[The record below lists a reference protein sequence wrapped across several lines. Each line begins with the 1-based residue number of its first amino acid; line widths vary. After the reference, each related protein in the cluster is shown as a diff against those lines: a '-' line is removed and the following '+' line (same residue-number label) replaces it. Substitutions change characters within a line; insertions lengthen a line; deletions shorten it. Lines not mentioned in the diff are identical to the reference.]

1 MHSEEWHSW
10 IARANIRRMT
20 YFKWQVEIGQRRGGD
35 MLVFTKRG
43 ERLGLSTGKEY
54 VVNLSGTCCIYREC
68 GKSMAYK

>member
-1 MHSEEWHSW
+1 
-10 IARANIRRMT
+10 
-20 YFKWQVEIGQRRGGD
+20 

-43 ERLGLSTGKEY
+43 ERLGLSMGKEY